1 MGVIL
6 NFSKWRSLNEQ
17 ATNPGEAL
25 NNRISSIKDGDAASM
40 WALVKDYKGL
50 RNVLD
55 ILANSGAD
63 RVLLATKIKA
73 KFGKEHFDLGGDNKF
88 PTVAELLDAFDDQ
101 TTWEKVKNLIPNDD
115 TYSGGDTKDPEFFKK
130 SSWKAPTGA
139 GGGYAG
145 GDTQDPELKL

>member
-17 ATNPGEAL
+17 ATNPMVAL
-25 NNRISSIKDGDAASM
+25 NNRISDIHDGDAESM
-40 WALVKDYKGL
+40 WKVVKDYKGL

-55 ILANSGAD
+55 ILAKSGAD
-63 RVLLATKIKA
+63 RVRLATKIKA

-88 PTVAELLDAFDDQ
+88 PTVAEMLDAFDDQ
-101 TTWEKVKNLIPNDD
+101 TTWEKLKTLIPSDD
-115 TYSGGDTKDPEFFKK
+115 TYSGGDPKDPEFFKK